1 MVRTRSRTSTRA
13 AATAEVRGPSSP
25 ASPVEQVPAAP
36 RFARSLGI
44 TRRAVAMVVVLA
56 VLVLSY
62 ASSLRIYLDQQRDA
76 AGARVEIA
84 ATEAR
89 IADLEDQLERWD
101 DPAFVRAQARER
113 LGWVVPGETGYV
125 VVGAD
130 GKPVEG
136 GTRIESSRTDGEQ
149 PDADAWWA
157 RMAGSVEA
165 ADHPAP
171 PPKEEATVPDPDQPR

>member
-1 MVRTRSRTSTRA
+1 MV
-13 AATAEVRGPSSP
+13 V
-25 ASPVEQVPAAP
+25 P

-76 AGARVEIA
+76 AEARAEIA
-84 ATEAR
+84 VTEAR
-89 IADLEDQLERWD
+89 IADLEDQLDRWE

-136 GTRIESSRTDGEQ
+136 GTRIESARPDGEQ
-149 PDADAWWA
+149 PAADAWWA